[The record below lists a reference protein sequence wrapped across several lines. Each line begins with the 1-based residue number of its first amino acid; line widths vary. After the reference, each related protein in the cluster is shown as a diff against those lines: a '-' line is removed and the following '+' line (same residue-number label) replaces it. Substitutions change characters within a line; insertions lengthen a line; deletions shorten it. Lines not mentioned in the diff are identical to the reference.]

1 MKNKKLI
8 KMLRTHLAS
17 ELKPAKSIKVAGWI
31 DEIRILGK
39 IIFVSLR
46 DSSGF
51 VQVTAKNEN
60 NAKLFNEIKN
70 LKKEAVILVDGDCVK
85 NKTAKT
91 GIEVIP
97 KKVTVL
103 SAVKD
108 VLPIDMSTKIETTLE
123 KRLDARCLDLRR
135 EEGQAIFKIQSNLIT
150 GMQEYLNKH
159 GFTQVFT
166 PCLMGVASEGGS
178 DVFEVDY
185 FGKRKAFLRQDP
197 QLHRQLTIAGGFEK
211 IYDIGASWRAE
222 KSHTTQHLTEHRT
235 CAVEFAFIEN
245 EYDVMELEQEM
256 VKFALK
262 KLMKDCKQELK
273 LFDVKLLVPDKFPV
287 LEFPKLYDILEEL
300 GEKTER
306 GKESYSTEGEKK
318 LGDYVR
324 NKFKSDFY
332 FVNRFPFAEKPF
344 YVMRVDDEPTWARS
358 TDFMFRGI
366 ELSSGGQREHRYDKI
381 MEQAKIKGMKPE
393 SVAWFANFFKYG
405 VPPHG
410 GFALGL
416 ERLTLRLLGLANI
429 REAVLFPRDDERL
442 TP

>member
-1 MKNKKLI
+1 MF
-8 KMLRTHLAS
+8 RTHLAS
-17 ELKPAKSIKVAGWI
+17 DLKPAKNVSVAGWV
-31 DEIRILGK
+31 DEIRVLGK
-39 IIFVSLR
+39 IIFISLR

-51 VQVTAKNEN
+51 VQITAKKESGNV
-60 NAKLFNEIKN
+60 FNELKG
-70 LKKEAVILVDGDCVK
+70 LKKESVIVVDGECVE
-85 NKTAKT
+85 NKTAKA
-91 GIEVIP
+91 GVEVIP
-97 KKVTVL
+97 KNVNVL

-108 VLPIDMSTKIETTLE
+108 VLPIDMSTKIDTTLD

-135 EEGQAIFKIQSNLIT
+135 EEQQAIFKIQSTI
-150 GMQEYLNKH
+150 MQEMQAYLSNN
-159 GFTQVFT
+159 GFIQVFT
-166 PCLMGVASEGGS
+166 PCLMGVASESGS
-178 DVFEVDY
+178 EVFEVDY

-211 IYDIGASWRAE
+211 VYDVGPSWRAE

-235 CAVEFAFIEN
+235 CAVELAFIEN
-245 EYDVMELEQEM
+245 EYDVMNVEEEM
-256 VKFALK
+256 VKFALN
-262 KLMKDCKQELK
+262 KLTKDCKDELK
-273 LFDVKLLVPDKFPV
+273 LFDIKLLIPKKFPV
-287 LEFPKLYDILEEL
+287 LEFPKLYDILEGL
-300 GEKTER
+300 GEKVEH

-324 NKFKSDFY
+324 KKLKSDFY

-344 YVMRVDDEPTWARS
+344 YVMRVDDDPTWARS

-381 MEQAKIKGMKPE
+381 MEQAKIKKMAPD
-393 SVAWFANFFKYG
+393 SVAWFADFFKYG

-416 ERLTLRLLGLANI
+416 ERLILRLLSLGNI